1 MPARPLGERGDR
13 VPMNQPAYRADGRQV
28 SREDFY
34 RLACDPQ
41 RSVVVEACAGAGKTW
56 ILVSRIMRAL
66 LEGARPQEVLA
77 ITFTR
82 KAASEM
88 QQRLAEWLLEFAN
101 PKVTMQ
107 RRGEEL
113 IARGVTPQDAARL
126 APILAEL
133 HASVLRELRPV
144 QIQTFHAWFAQLLR
158 SSPSELLDEI
168 GMQGDVELIETLDDH
183 LPALWRRFH
192 AAVQSDA
199 ACLADFDEL
208 CSRRGRTRL
217 REWLEAALER
227 RVEIERADRVGLL
240 IASVAAASQVWPEL
254 VPGQHPAL
262 TLGTPT
268 WRVVLGDL
276 ASELA
281 RGGTRANGVAQRLA
295 AALQATDATGLFEA
309 AWSVLFTEK
318 GTRRQLGSAVGLS
331 EVQARLERVA
341 AQVRQHESQLEHL
354 AMVRLSRVLLTQYA
368 AYKRDQGLADMAD
381 LEGCALALL
390 RDSTLAGWVQER
402 LDARYRHVL
411 IDEFQDTSPLQWHAL
426 HAWLMG
432 YAGAGG
438 GGSGQRPLSIFIVG
452 DPKQSIYRFR
462 RAEPRVFAA
471 VRNFVRDA
479 LDGIVLECDHT
490 RRNAPEIVGP
500 LNAIFTQA
508 SELGPF
514 GAYRPHSTEVG
525 LLPGAGI
532 WALASVPRQRTG
544 KTEASDAGLAPV
556 WRDSLSTPRHSV
568 EEVRR
573 EEEARRVAAAVL
585 DIVQRQRIPADE
597 VMVLCRK
604 RQSLRLVAQALRVL
618 HISFVA
624 VEDHAL
630 LDAPEVRDLVAV
642 LDVLASPQH
651 DLSLAQAL
659 RSPLFGAS
667 DDDLML
673 LARQSDRHGS
683 WWAALVLPVHGSTV
697 LGRASDLL
705 QRWRNDAARLPPH
718 DLLDRIVHQG
728 QYRERVAQSVPADQ
742 CRAALE
748 AIDALL
754 AQALTLDGARYSTPY
769 NFVRALKRRSVRVV
783 APVRADAVQLLT
795 VHGAKGLEAR
805 VVFVMDAQPESAPSR
820 PPSLLVDWPVQSEF
834 PVCCAFLYSESKCP
848 ESLRATLQAE
858 HAAREREELNGLYV
872 ALTRAKERLF
882 VSATEPVRGEPGA
895 SWWDRV
901 RPHAAAWVPICGAG
915 DVAARVELPVRLR
928 VLPTLDRAAAMPAP
942 DAPAVREDGAGE
954 STQRRLG
961 LAVHRL
967 LEWATPGLGHP
978 ASESLSNLAVKA
990 AREFDADPDEVVS
1003 IGAAILLSEDC
1014 ARFFDTT
1021 ALRWWGNEVPVSDGG
1036 EVLRIDRLLQFDQ
1049 AHGGAWWV
1057 LDYKL
1062 ALGPEQ
1068 LLDYRE
1074 QLIRYREAVARLA
1087 PGAAV
1092 RCAFVTGQGR
1102 LIEIA

>member
-1 MPARPLGERGDR
+1 
-13 VPMNQPAYRADGRQV
+13 MNQPAFRADGLPV

-34 RLACDPQ
+34 RLACDPL
-41 RSVVVEACAGAGKTW
+41 RSVVIEACAGAGKTW
-56 ILVSRIMRAL
+56 ILVSRILRAL
-66 LEGARPQEVLA
+66 LEGARPQEILA

-107 RRGEEL
+107 RRGQEL
-113 IARGVTPQDAARL
+113 IARGVTPEDAARL

-133 HASVLRELRPV
+133 HANVLRELRPV

-158 SSPSELLDEI
+158 FSPGELLDEI
-168 GMQGDVELIETLDDH
+168 GLHRDVELIETLDDH

-199 ACLADFDEL
+199 ACLADFHEL

-217 REWLEAALER
+217 REWLEVALER

-240 IASVAAASQVWPEL
+240 LPSIGAAAQVWPEL
-254 VPGQHPAL
+254 APGQHPSL
-262 TLGTPT
+262 TLGMPT

-281 RGGTRANGVAQRLA
+281 RGGTRSTGAGQRLA
-295 AALQATDATGLFEA
+295 AALQAADATGLFEA
-309 AWSVLFTEK
+309 AWSALFTEK
-318 GTRRQLGSAVGLS
+318 GTRRQLGSVAGLS
-331 EVQARLERVA
+331 EVQVRLERVA
-341 AQVRQHESQLEHL
+341 AQVRQHELQLEHL
-354 AMVRLSRVLLTQYA
+354 AMVRLSRVLLTEYA
-368 AYKRDQGLADMAD
+368 AYKRDRGLADMAD

-462 RAEPRVFAA
+462 RAEPRVFEA

-479 LDGIVLECDHT
+479 LDGTILECDHT
-490 RRNAPEIVGP
+490 RRNAPEIVEP
-500 LNAIFTQA
+500 LNAMFTQA
-508 SELGPF
+508 SELGHF
-514 GAYRPHSTEVG
+514 GAYRAHSTEVSP
-525 LLPGAGI
+525 LPGAGI
-532 WALASVPRQRTG
+532 WALASVPRQPTG
-544 KTEASDAGLAPV
+544 RAEASDSGLAPV

-585 DIVQRQRIPADE
+585 DVVQRQRIPADE

-618 HISFVA
+618 HIPFVA

-642 LDVLASPQH
+642 LDVLASPEH

-667 DDDLML
+667 DDELML

-683 WWAALVLPVHGSTV
+683 WWAALMQPVHGSTA

-705 QRWRNDAARLPPH
+705 QRWRNDSARLPPH

-742 CRAALE
+742 CRSALE

-754 AQALTLDGARYSTPY
+754 AQALTLDGARYATPY

-805 VVFVMDAQPESAPSR
+805 IVFVMDAQPESASSR
-820 PPSLLVDWPVQSEF
+820 RPSLLVDWPVESEF
-834 PVCCAFLYSESKCP
+834 PVCCAFLYSESRCP

-882 VSATEPVRGEPGA
+882 VSATQPNRAEPGV

-901 RPHAAAWVPICGAG
+901 RTHAVDWIPICGAS
-915 DVAARVELPVRLR
+915 DAAARVEVPVQLK
-928 VLPTLDRAAAMPAP
+928 VLPRLDRAVATPAP
-942 DAPAVREDGAGE
+942 DAPAGREDEGVE

-961 LAVHRL
+961 RALHRF
-967 LEWATPGLGHP
+967 LEWATPGLGRP
-978 ASESLSNLAVKA
+978 TGETLSDLAVKA
-990 AREFDADPDEVVS
+990 AREFDAEIDQVLS
-1003 IGAAILLSEDC
+1003 IGAAILRSEEC

-1036 EVLRIDRLLQFDQ
+1036 EVLRIDRLLQFDH

-1062 ALGPEQ
+1062 AHGPEQ
-1068 LLDYRE
+1068 LCAYRE
-1074 QLIRYREAVARLA
+1074 QLIRYREAVARLE
-1087 PGAAV
+1087 PGASV
-1092 RCAFVTGQGR
+1092 RCAFVTSQGKVV
-1102 LIEIA
+1102 EIG